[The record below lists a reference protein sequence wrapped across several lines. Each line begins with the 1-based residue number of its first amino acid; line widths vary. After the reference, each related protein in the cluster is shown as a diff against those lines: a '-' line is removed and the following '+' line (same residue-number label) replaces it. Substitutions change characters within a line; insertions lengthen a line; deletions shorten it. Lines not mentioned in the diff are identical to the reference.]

1 MDCGTNAKEAKKK
14 VIYVETAA
22 ASVSFLLQLILLLP
36 HKCISK
42 LKAERYIIS
51 KGFLGKEKKR
61 VGKGRGVKKGRRNLG
76 YRIIL
81 ERCGW
86 KNM

>member
-1 MDCGTNAKEAKKK
+1 M
-14 VIYVETAA
+14 IYVETAA

-51 KGFLGKEKKR
+51 KEFFGKRRR
-61 VGKGRGVKKGRRNLG
+61 VRRRSSIYRVIFQGADGKICRPG
-76 YRIIL
+76 
-81 ERCGW
+81 
-86 KNM
+86 